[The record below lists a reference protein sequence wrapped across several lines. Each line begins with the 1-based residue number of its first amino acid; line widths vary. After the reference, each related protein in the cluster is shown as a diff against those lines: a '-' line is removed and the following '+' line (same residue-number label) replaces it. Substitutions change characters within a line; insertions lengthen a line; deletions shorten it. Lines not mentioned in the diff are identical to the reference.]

1 MPLLFYTYI
10 RATMFFKD
18 RSVAMKDKDL
28 LKLFLR
34 NGWQEVG
41 VRGSHHKVRKGDRT
55 EIIPIHGT
63 DVAPGLLNAILKRNN
78 LK

>member
-1 MPLLFYTYI
+1 
-10 RATMFFKD
+10 
-18 RSVAMKDKDL
+18 MKDKDL

-34 NGWQEVG
+34 NGWKEVG
-41 VRGSHHKVRKGDRT
+41 VKGSHHKVRKGDRV

-63 DVAPGLLNAILKRNN
+63 DVAPGLLNAILKRNG